1 MTLHVALIEPQI
13 PPNTGNV
20 MRLCAGADVPLHLIG
35 PLGFS
40 LDGHDVKRA
49 ALEYRDKVDLWEHP
63 DWFAFR
69 DAISRDRCIYFTPD
83 ARVDYTKAPFRK
95 NSVLVFGN
103 EKDGMPA
110 RIVEK
115 HRTRCYR
122 IPTAGEVRSLNLAN
136 AVSVVL
142 YEGLRQLGQGGTAPV
157 FEAPDV
163 ALAPALEVRAESRP
177 DHRRAPRPHARPA
190 APVATVPVDLEDD
203 EPNFNLAPRAPVVV
217 PAIEEEEDE
226 INYNVEQK
234 PRVSAHPGRGP
245 RGGAPRG
252 GPKGGGPKGGAPR
265 GGPPVAGGAP
275 KVGGRPRRGR
285 GGRGKPK
292 P

>member
-40 LDGHDVKRA
+40 LEGHDVKRA

-115 HRTRCYR
+115 HRARCYR

-157 FEAPDV
+157 FEAP
-163 ALAPALEVRAESRP
+163 EVEPEPQPLVEPRREPRPDARRDRRPESRP
-177 DHRRAPRPHARPA
+177 VAPR
-190 APVATVPVDLEDD
+190 VELEND
-203 EPNFNLAPRAPVVV
+203 EPNFNLAPRVPVVV
-217 PAIEEEEDE
+217 PAVEEEEDE
-226 INYNVEQK
+226 VNYNVEQK

-252 GPKGGGPKGGAPR
+252 GPKPGGPR
-265 GGPPVAGGAP
+265 GGPPVAGGVP

-285 GGRGKPK
+285 GGRGKP
-292 P
+292 PRP

>member
-35 PLGFS
+35 PVGFP
-40 LDGHDVKRA
+40 LDGPDVNRA
-49 ALEYRDKVDLWEHP
+49 AVEHRDKVDLWEHP

-69 DAISRDRCIYFTPD
+69 DAISRDRCIYFTTD

-115 HRTRCYR
+115 HRARCYR
-122 IPTAGEVRSLNLAN
+122 IPSAAEARSLNLAN

-142 YEGLRQLGQGGTAPV
+142 YEGLRQLGQGGTAPWSDSRRGPRPESRRV
-157 FEAPDV
+157 AP
-163 ALAPALEVRAESRP
+163 RAE
-177 DHRRAPRPHARPA
+177 
-190 APVATVPVDLEDD
+190 VADD
-203 EPNFNLAPRAPVVV
+203 EPNFNLAPRVPVVV
-217 PAIEEEEDE
+217 PVIEEEEDE

-245 RGGAPRG
+245 RGGMPRG
-252 GPKGGGPKGGAPR
+252 GPKPGGPR
-265 GGPPVAGGAP
+265 NGPPAAGGAP

-285 GGRGKPK
+285 GGRGKP
-292 P
+292 PRP

>member
-49 ALEYRDKVDLWEHP
+49 ALEYRDRVDLWDHP

-122 IPTAGEVRSLNLAN
+122 IPTVGEVRSLNLAN

-157 FEAPDV
+157 FESPDMT
-163 ALAPALEVRAESRP
+163 LEPALEARAEVRA
-177 DHRRAPRPHARPA
+177 DNRRGRRPHARPA
-190 APVATVPVDLEDD
+190 EPVAAPRVDLVDE

-217 PAIEEEEDE
+217 PAIEEEADE
-226 INYNVEQK
+226 VNYNVEQK
-234 PRVSAHPGRGP
+234 PRVSAPPGRGP

-252 GPKGGGPKGGAPR
+252 GPKGGGPR

>member
-122 IPTAGEVRSLNLAN
+122 IPTAGEVRGLNLAN

-157 FEAPDV
+157 FEVPETASEPV
-163 ALAPALEVRAESRP
+163 LEVRAASRP
-177 DHRRAPRPHARPA
+177 DHRRGPRPHARPA
-190 APVATVPVDLEDD
+190 EPVATVPVDLEDD
-203 EPNFNLAPRAPVVV
+203 EPNFNLAPRVPVVV

-226 INYNVEQK
+226 VNYNVEQK

-252 GPKGGGPKGGAPR
+252 APKGGAPR

-285 GGRGKPK
+285 GGRGKP
-292 P
+292 PRP

>member
-35 PLGFS
+35 PLGFP
-40 LDGHDVKRA
+40 LDGDDVTRA
-49 ALEYRDKVDLWEHP
+49 ALDHRDKVDCWEHP

-69 DAISRDRCIYFTPD
+69 DAISRDRCIYFTSD
-83 ARVDYTKAPFRK
+83 ARVDYLKAPFRK

-103 EKDGMPA
+103 ETDGMPA

-115 HRTRCYR
+115 HRARCYR
-122 IPTAGEVRSLNLAN
+122 LPAAGEARSLNLAN

-142 YEGLRQLGQGGTAPV
+142 YEGLRQLGQDGTAPV
-157 FEAPDV
+157 FEAPDTEPQPTRE
-163 ALAPALEVRAESRP
+163 AKREPRP
-177 DHRRAPRPHARPA
+177 DAHRGRRPEARPVAPR
-190 APVATVPVDLEDD
+190 VEFEEN
-203 EPNFNLAPRAPVVV
+203 EPNFNLAPQVPAVV
-217 PAIEEEEDE
+217 PVIEEDEDE

-245 RGGAPRG
+245 SGGVPRG
-252 GPKGGGPKGGAPR
+252 GPKGRGPR
-265 GGPPVAGGAP
+265 GGPPVGGGAP

-285 GGRGKPK
+285 GGRGKP
-292 P
+292 PRP

>member
-142 YEGLRQLGQGGTAPV
+142 YEGLRQLGQGGTPPV
-157 FEAPDV
+157 FEVPEGQPE
-163 ALAPALEVRAESRP
+163 PALEARAEPRP
-177 DHRRAPRPHARPA
+177 DHRRGPRPHARPV
-190 APVATVPVDLEDD
+190 APVAPARADLVDLEDD
-203 EPNFNLAPRAPVVV
+203 EPNFNLAPRPSVVV
-217 PAIEEEEDE
+217 PVIEEEEDE

-252 GPKGGGPKGGAPR
+252 GPRGGGPR
-265 GGPPVAGGAP
+265 GGPPLAGGAP

>member
-1 MTLHVALIEPQI
+1 MTLHVALIEPQV

-35 PLGFS
+35 PVGFP
-40 LDGHDVKRA
+40 LDGHDVKQA
-49 ALEYRDKVDLWEHP
+49 ALECRDKVDLWEHP

-103 EKDGMPA
+103 ETDGMPA

-115 HRTRCYR
+115 HRARCYR
-122 IPTAGEVRSLNLAN
+122 IPTAGEGRTLNLAN

-142 YEGLRQLGQGGTAPV
+142 YEGLRQLGQDGTAPV
-157 FEAPDV
+157 FEVPD
-163 ALAPALEVRAESRP
+163 AEPSP
-177 DHRRAPRPHARPA
+177 EARPVTRSDA
-190 APVATVPVDLEDD
+190 RRGPPREARPPASRDVLDDD
-203 EPNFNLAPRAPVVV
+203 EPNFNLAPRVPVTV

-234 PRVSAHPGRGP
+234 PRVSPHPGRAP

-252 GPKGGGPKGGAPR
+252 GPKPGGPKPGGPR
-265 GGPPVAGGAP
+265 GGPAAGGAP
-275 KVGGRPRRGR
+275 KGGRPRRGR
-285 GGRGKPK
+285 GGRGKPR

>member
-35 PLGFS
+35 PVGFP
-40 LDGHDVKRA
+40 LDGPDVNRA
-49 ALEYRDKVDLWEHP
+49 AVEHRDKLDLWEHP

-69 DAISRDRCIYFTPD
+69 DAISRDRCIYFTTD

-115 HRTRCYR
+115 HRARCYR
-122 IPTAGEVRSLNLAN
+122 IPSAGEARSLNLAN

-157 FEAPDV
+157 FDV
-163 ALAPALEVRAESRP
+163 AEV
-177 DHRRAPRPHARPA
+177 
-190 APVATVPVDLEDD
+190 EDE
-203 EPNFNLAPRAPVVV
+203 EPNFNLAPRVAVMV
-217 PAIEEEEDE
+217 PAIVEPEEEDE

-234 PRVSAHPGRGP
+234 PRVSPPAGRGP
-245 RGGAPRG
+245 RGGAGRG
-252 GPKGGGPKGGAPR
+252 GPRGAKPSGPGPTTGPAPR
-265 GGPPVAGGAP
+265 G
-275 KVGGRPRRGR
+275 GGRPRRGR

-292 P
+292 A

>member
-35 PLGFS
+35 PIGFP
-40 LDGHDVKRA
+40 LDGPDVKRA
-49 ALEYRDKVDLWEHP
+49 AVEHRDKVDLWEHP

-69 DAISRDRCIYFTPD
+69 DAISRDRCIYFTTD
-83 ARVDYTKAPFRK
+83 ARVDYTRRR
-95 NSVLVFGN
+95 S
-103 EKDGMPA
+103 A
-110 RIVEK
+110 RTACSSSATR
-115 HRTRCYR
+115 RTACRRASSRSTVQRCYR
-122 IPTAGEVRSLNLAN
+122 IPSVGMLEPEPAN

-157 FEAPDV
+157 FEG
-163 ALAPALEVRAESRP
+163 RRGRGRGAEFQSRP
-177 DHRRAPRPHARPA
+177 QGCRD
-190 APVATVPVDLEDD
+190 
-203 EPNFNLAPRAPVVV
+203 V
-217 PAIEEEEDE
+217 PAIMEPEEEDE

-234 PRVSAHPGRGP
+234 PRVSPPAGRGP
-245 RGGAPRG
+245 RGGAGRG
-252 GPKGGGPKGGAPR
+252 GPRGVKPSGPGPTTGPGPR
-265 GGPPVAGGAP
+265 G
-275 KVGGRPRRGR
+275 GGRPRRGR